1 MYRKTTFLV
10 YILIELCNY
19 VAKHKT
25 CVQQHKSSN
34 MFTISDC
41 FLKHQ
46 FPDYGTQNQIKLAL
60 NKVSNFCEK
69 LQVIEQNFLLDQLYF
84 GKNGL
89 SKGFVNRLGLE
100 VSMYP
105 NY

>member
-1 MYRKTTFLV
+1 MYRKRTFLV

-19 VAKHKT
+19 VDKHKT

-34 MFTISDC
+34 IFTISDC

-60 NKVSNFCEK
+60 NKVSDFCKK
-69 LQVIEQNFLLDQLYF
+69 LQVIAQNFFTGPTLF
-84 GKNGL
+84 RK
-89 SKGFVNRLGLE
+89 KWPF
-100 VSMYP
+100 
-105 NY
+105 